1 MSGPTRTRPGRLRR
15 VAVTAVLAAVLA
27 LASVTPAAAVE
38 STLERATDA
47 VVAITL
53 GADRVGTGIVIA
65 DDRVLTAAHVADA
78 AAGALPARI
87 LVRDALVPYDVLAID
102 RARDLALLAATIP
115 DDVEPIVWGNS
126 ALLAQGEEVVAL
138 GFPIGLESVTLT
150 KGVVSSPM
158 QFFEGDT
165 FVQTDAAINPGN
177 SGGPLVDTEGR
188 LVGIN
193 VAKVADVQVDSVGF
207 SVPAADAL
215 RFLQREAPDL
225 ALVIDPGVSSGIPRW
240 ALPTMVGL
248 LVAVLGAIA
257 FLRLK
262 EVRRSRREGRTASAR
277 PRGRFR
283 VTTPTGA
290 AETDVRLPA
299 VAGLAPN
306 ADIRLA
312 GEGVAPYHA
321 RFTPLGAG
329 VEVRD
334 LTDGEG
340 LYCGDRCVQTVVIAE
355 GESVRLG
362 GATVTLLALTQPPVL
377 GDAGDGDAPG
387 A

>member
-1 MSGPTRTRPGRLRR
+1 MIPRTRSQVRR
-15 VAVTAVLAAVLA
+15 AAAVLTA
-27 LASVTPAAAVE
+27 LLALTCATPAVAVE

-47 VVAITL
+47 VVAITF

-87 LVRDALVPYDVLAID
+87 LVRDALVTYDVLAID
-102 RARDLALLAATIP
+102 RARDLALLGASIP

-126 ALLAQGEEVVAL
+126 ALLTQGEEVVAL

-158 QFFEGDT
+158 QFFEGDA

-177 SGGPLVDTEGR
+177 SGGPLVDAEGR
-188 LVGIN
+188 LVGVN

-215 RFLQREAPDL
+215 LFLEREAPDL

-240 ALPTMVGL
+240 ALPITVAL
-248 LVAVLGAIA
+248 LAIVLGIIA
-257 FLRLK
+257 FIRLRD
-262 EVRRSRREGRTASAR
+262 VRRARREDRAVSVR

-283 VTTPTGA
+283 VITAGGS
-290 AETDVRLPA
+290 AETDIRLPA
-299 VAGLAPN
+299 VAGSAPN

-312 GEGVAPYHA
+312 GEGIAPYHA
-321 RFTPLGAG
+321 RFTPLPAG

-340 LYCGDRCVQTVVIAE
+340 LYCGDRCVQTVVVAE

-362 GATVTLLALTQPPVL
+362 DVTVTLVELALPPVA
-377 GDAGDGDAPG
+377 GDAGDGDVSRA
-387 A
+387 